1 MGLNNRKSLLFCS
14 KPGTWYSLIQHL
26 QLGVFCAVVV
36 VSFLTKG
43 VPKMRKHISWVPLL
57 PLEKYEYKNIFN
69 SWRCMAW
76 NFKGLCLFFYL
87 FVTEPIFCEAVYR
100 IRLAILPVKTF
111 DSAGVSFP
119 YPVPDHRK
127 PLCKNIYDYIQ
138 PSFKWLVGLYIK
150 CNREN
155 GN

>member
-1 MGLNNRKSLLFCS
+1 
-14 KPGTWYSLIQHL
+14 
-26 QLGVFCAVVV
+26 
-36 VSFLTKG
+36 
-43 VPKMRKHISWVPLL
+43 
-57 PLEKYEYKNIFN
+57 
-69 SWRCMAW
+69 MAT

-127 PLCKNIYDYIQ
+127 PLCKKTYMIIFNPHLNDWLEYISNAIVKMVISQ
-138 PSFKWLVGLYIK
+138 KSD
-150 CNREN
+150 
-155 GN
+155 